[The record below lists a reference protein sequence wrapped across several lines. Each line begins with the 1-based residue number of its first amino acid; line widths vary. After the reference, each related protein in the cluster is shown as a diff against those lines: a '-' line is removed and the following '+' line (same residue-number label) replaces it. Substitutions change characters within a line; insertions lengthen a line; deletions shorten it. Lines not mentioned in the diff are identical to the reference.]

1 MPAKR
6 WILLMSA
13 YGFVRVFAINFLRL
27 ITPSTQKSYLFRPLY
42 TSLFMVVLLILVQHG
57 LNLWLGYFK
66 HEASE
71 NLTHAVLLEQEED
84 HLLNAVIDLEKRLVE
99 GDELETISFENNFNR
114 LYHLLKDNP
123 SQLRQLDHI
132 KDVYQQLQSELS
144 QQNFSNV
151 QSRDSR
157 VEMTLFGALRNKVQG
172 LVEQEQNLLSDRTMW
187 LTDLHQINIVL
198 NIISTVLILLAVGF
212 HLQLLHRRATVTLH
226 QLKKKHRKS
235 ATDYRNPDK
244 ISQLTEVVDAM
255 VNEIQRRQICIQVRN
270 QNLEELICTLS
281 HDLRTPLLA
290 TRTTLES
297 MLKGA
302 FGAVS
307 DTWRE
312 VFKEYHQ
319 TNEDL
324 IRLVEAL
331 LDISR
336 YEAGNQVSLNYEP
349 LNWEKI
355 VVKVIDQIQAIS
367 ESDFCINYRI
377 AHYLPTIYGDELEIR
392 RVLQNLL
399 DNAVR
404 VSELHKQISIEVAS
418 FKHNQVK
425 VSVRDQGRGIA
436 PQEKEQLFYRFVQGR
451 GRRGKCG
458 LGLYLCRQIIEAH
471 GGIIGVDSS
480 LGKGSTFWFTLPANT
495 DKARFHHA

>member
-71 NLTHAVLLEQEED
+71 NLTHAVLLEREKD
-84 HLLNAVIDLEKRLVE
+84 HLLNAVIDLEKRLVK

-114 LYHLLKDNP
+114 LYHLLEDNP
-123 SQLRQLDHI
+123 SQLKQLDRI
-132 KDVYQQLQSELS
+132 KYFYQQWQSELS
-144 QQNFSNV
+144 QQNVSNA
-151 QSRDSR
+151 QSHDSR
-157 VEMTLFGALRNKVQG
+157 VGMALFGALRNQVQS
-172 LVEQEQNLLSDRTMW
+172 LVQQEQQLLSDRTIW

-212 HLQLLHRRATVTLH
+212 HLQLLHRRATVTL
-226 QLKKKHRKS
+226 QKLKKQRKF
-235 ATDYRNPDK
+235 AIDYRNTDK

-255 VNEIQRRQICIQVRN
+255 VNEIQRRQTCIQVRN

-302 FGAVS
+302 FGEVNS
-307 DTWRE
+307 TWRE
-312 VFKEYHQ
+312 VFAEYYQ

-324 IRLVEAL
+324 LKLVEAL

-336 YEAGNQVSLNYEP
+336 YEVGNKVSLDYEP

-355 VVKVIDQIQAIS
+355 VVKVIAQIQAIS
-367 ESDFCINYRI
+367 QSHFCLKYSI
-377 AHYLPTIYGDELEIR
+377 AQSLPTIYGDELEIR

-404 VSELHKQISIEVAS
+404 ISEPHKQILINVAS
-418 FKHNQVK
+418 FKDNQVK

-480 LGKGSTFWFTLPANT
+480 LGKGSTFWFTLPVNT